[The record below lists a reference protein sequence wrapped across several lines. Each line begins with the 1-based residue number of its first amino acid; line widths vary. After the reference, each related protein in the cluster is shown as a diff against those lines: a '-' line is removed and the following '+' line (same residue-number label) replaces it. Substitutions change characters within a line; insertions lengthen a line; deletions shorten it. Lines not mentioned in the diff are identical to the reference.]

1 MTPEK
6 KKAVINQQMLADVEK
21 KELLNG
27 WNLFS
32 ESQPPKDSFFFG
44 GNFRKGKF
52 EYAVYYIT
60 QIDVDPAELEIPNFD
75 PESRYY
81 YDSIA
86 RVYEPDFSNLMTCDI
101 EEDDFEL
108 NYWKPLPAPPKLQ
121 IVGKTDELEH
131 VGNTDTLDEF
141 DTSALEEKLEGV
153 EVEGGVNT
161 DNETD
166 DDCIG
171 GSCKI

>member
-1 MTPEK
+1 MTSEK
-6 KKAVINQQMLADVEK
+6 KNAVINEQTLADVAK

-108 NYWKPLPAPPKLQ
+108 NYWKPLPAPPKFQ
-121 IVGKTDELEH
+121 FFGKTSEVEYAW
-131 VGNTDTLDEF
+131 LDEKLGSF
-141 DTSALEEKLEGV
+141 REKLENKK
-153 EVEGGVNT
+153 EN
-161 DNETD
+161 N
-166 DDCIG
+166 
-171 GSCKI
+171 